1 MSGYIIHLFYIE
13 LSLLFNGLKFAI
25 FIKTSNPYF
34 MRRVLVCDDDLT
46 ISEVVAII
54 LVDSNLAEVYTL
66 PDCDNIIEKIE
77 SLKPSLIFM
86 DNKIPTH
93 GGVVATQTIK
103 NHPVHKSIPVV
114 YFSANSDIESLAKN
128 AGAEYI
134 LPKPFSISE
143 LEEVVNR
150 ALKSQ

>member
-1 MSGYIIHLFYIE
+1 MNVVILASSKIGI
-13 LSLLFNGLKFAI
+13 
-25 FIKTSNPYF
+25 
-34 MRRVLVCDDDLT
+34 MRRVLICDDDVT

-54 LVDSNLAEVYTL
+54 LVDSNLAEVYTI

-77 SLKPSLIFM
+77 ELQPSLIFM

-114 YFSANSDIESLAKN
+114 YFTANQDIDQLAEN
-128 AGAEYI
+128 AGADYT
-134 LPKPFSISE
+134 LAKPFSITE
-143 LEEVVNR
+143 LEEVVNK
-150 ALKSQ
+150 AFKVAKA

>member
-1 MSGYIIHLFYIE
+1 
-13 LSLLFNGLKFAI
+13 
-25 FIKTSNPYF
+25 

-54 LVDSNLAEVYTL
+54 LVDSNLAEVYTI

-77 SLKPSLIFM
+77 SLNPSIIFM

-103 NHPVHKSIPVV
+103 SHPIHKSIPVV
-114 YFSANSDIESLAKN
+114 YFTASQDIDQLAEN
-128 AGAEYI
+128 AGADYT
-134 LPKPFSISE
+134 LAKPFSIPQ
-143 LEEVVNR
+143 LEEVVNK
-150 ALKSQ
+150 AFKSYKPA

>member
-1 MSGYIIHLFYIE
+1 
-13 LSLLFNGLKFAI
+13 
-25 FIKTSNPYF
+25 
-34 MRRVLVCDDDLT
+34 MRRVLICDDDVT

-54 LVDSNLAEVYTL
+54 LVDSNLAEVYTI

-77 SLKPSLIFM
+77 ELQPSLIFM

-114 YFSANSDIESLAKN
+114 YFTANQDIDQLAEN
-128 AGAEYI
+128 AGADYT
-134 LPKPFSISE
+134 LAKPFSITE
-143 LEEVVNR
+143 LEEVVNK
-150 ALKSQ
+150 AFNVAKA

>member
-1 MSGYIIHLFYIE
+1 
-13 LSLLFNGLKFAI
+13 
-25 FIKTSNPYF
+25 

-54 LVDSNLAEVYTL
+54 LVDSNMAEVYTI

-77 SLKPSLIFM
+77 DVKPAIIFM
-86 DNKIPTH
+86 DNKIPTL

-114 YFSANSDIESLAKN
+114 YFTASEDIDKLAEN
-128 AGAEYI
+128 AGADYT
-134 LPKPFSISE
+134 LAKPFSIDQ
-143 LEEVVNR
+143 LEEVVNK
-150 ALKSQ
+150 AFKVGKD

>member
-1 MSGYIIHLFYIE
+1 
-13 LSLLFNGLKFAI
+13 
-25 FIKTSNPYF
+25 
-34 MRRVLVCDDDLT
+34 MRRVLVCDDDIT

-54 LVDSNLAEVYTL
+54 LVDSNMAEVYTI

-77 SLKPSLIFM
+77 DLKPSIIFM

-114 YFSANSDIESLAKN
+114 YFTGSQDIDELAEN
-128 AGAEYI
+128 AGADYT
-134 LPKPFSISE
+134 LAKPFSISQ
-143 LEEVVNR
+143 LEEVVNK
-150 ALKSQ
+150 AFKSGKARLD

>member
-1 MSGYIIHLFYIE
+1 
-13 LSLLFNGLKFAI
+13 
-25 FIKTSNPYF
+25 

-54 LVDSNLAEVYTL
+54 LVDGNLAEVYTI

-77 SLKPSLIFM
+77 SLNPSIIFM

-103 NHPVHKSIPVV
+103 SHPLYKSIPVV
-114 YFSANSDIESLAKN
+114 YFTASQDIDELAEN
-128 AGAEYI
+128 AGADYT
-134 LPKPFSISE
+134 LAKPFSISQ
-143 LEEVVNR
+143 LEEVVNK
-150 ALKSQ
+150 AFKSLKT

>member
-1 MSGYIIHLFYIE
+1 
-13 LSLLFNGLKFAI
+13 
-25 FIKTSNPYF
+25 

-54 LVDSNLAEVYTL
+54 LVDSNLAEVYTI

-77 SLKPSLIFM
+77 SLNPSIIFM

-103 NHPVHKSIPVV
+103 NHPIHKSIPVV
-114 YFSANSDIESLAKN
+114 YFTASQDIDQLAEN
-128 AGAEYI
+128 AGADYT
-134 LPKPFSISE
+134 LAKPFSIPQ
-143 LEEVVNR
+143 LEEVVNK
-150 ALKSQ
+150 AFKSYKPA

>member
-1 MSGYIIHLFYIE
+1 MNVVILASSKIGI
-13 LSLLFNGLKFAI
+13 
-25 FIKTSNPYF
+25 
-34 MRRVLVCDDDLT
+34 MRRVLICDDDVT

-54 LVDSNLAEVYTL
+54 LVDSNLAEVYTI

-77 SLKPSLIFM
+77 ELQPSLIFM

-114 YFSANSDIESLAKN
+114 YFTANQDIDQLAEN
-128 AGAEYI
+128 AGADYT
-134 LPKPFSISE
+134 LAKPFSITE
-143 LEEVVNR
+143 LEEVVNK
-150 ALKSQ
+150 AFNVAKA

>member
-1 MSGYIIHLFYIE
+1 
-13 LSLLFNGLKFAI
+13 
-25 FIKTSNPYF
+25 
-34 MRRVLVCDDDLT
+34 MRRVLVCDDDVT

-54 LVDSNLAEVYTL
+54 LVDSNMAEVYTI

-77 SLKPSLIFM
+77 ELKPSLIFM

-114 YFSANSDIESLAKN
+114 YFTASQDIDELAEN
-128 AGAEYI
+128 AGADYT
-134 LPKPFSISE
+134 LSKPFSIVQ
-143 LEEVVNR
+143 LEEVVNK
-150 ALKSQ
+150 AFKSSKA